1 MRYVPFARVRWVGAF
16 WVHSLGL
23 MAAKVGVEIEIGNGL
38 VSDDLK
44 GYII

>member
-1 MRYVPFARVRWVGAF
+1 MGAF

-23 MAAKVGVEIEIGNGL
+23 MAAIVGVEIEIGNSL